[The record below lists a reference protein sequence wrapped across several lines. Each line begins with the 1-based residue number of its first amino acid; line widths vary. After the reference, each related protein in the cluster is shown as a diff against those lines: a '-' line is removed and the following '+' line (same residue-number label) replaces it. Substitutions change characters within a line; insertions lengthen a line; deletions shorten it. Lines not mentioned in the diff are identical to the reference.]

1 MKKILMTLALAM
13 AGGFSI
19 NAGTLIDFFNNNVR
33 PVATMI
39 MDAPAEEIEKEGLKS
54 ITTAMLSEEVADK
67 ISQEIKFAEP
77 VTMFLNSNE
86 GGNVVKAWILP
97 SGAETEAFLLIKS
110 PQTNIVIIMIGD
122 ENSISEAV
130 QE

>member
-54 ITTAMLSEEVADK
+54 VTTAMLSEEAANK

-77 VTMFLNSNE
+77 VNLFLN
-86 GGNVVKAWILP
+86 
-97 SGAETEAFLLIKS
+97 
-110 PQTNIVIIMIGD
+110 
-122 ENSISEAV
+122 
-130 QE
+130 